1 MKTFLIAALL
11 ALSTPA
17 FAQTDNGVW
26 KDGAV
31 FTNPANGTV
40 LVDTGALDTAAQ
52 VSGSD
57 CVGNGGSG
65 GWYTVNAHVSSTIGA
80 FFQVKV
86 LDAGGTVL
94 HSVYR
99 GVGANDSKDFMP
111 RVAVQI
117 PQNGK
122 VQILT
127 STLPASFVGSVQAT
141 ITYAYLS
148 CY

>member
-1 MKTFLIAALL
+1 MMKYLL
-11 ALSTPA
+11 VAILCLSAPA
-17 FAQTDNGVW
+17 FAQTEVGVW
-26 KDGAV
+26 KDGPIT
-31 FTNPANGTV
+31 TNPATGTV

-52 VSGSD
+52 ISGSD

-65 GWYTVNAHVSSTIGA
+65 GLYLINAHVSSTIGA
-80 FFQVKV
+80 FFLVKV
-86 LDAGGTVL
+86 MDAGGVVL
-94 HSVYR
+94 HSIYR
-99 GVGANDSKDFMP
+99 GVGVNDSKDFMP
-111 RVAVQI
+111 RVAIQI

-127 STLPASFVGSVQAT
+127 SGLPATFVGMTQAT